1 MYFQHDLST
10 PQLEIIKIQDST
22 KSSKSLNENSS
33 QQLQNQQPH
42 PSGVRKKEK
51 VKKEKNKHNCLIC
64 NSSFQDKTELD
75 VSTFSHLASF
85 SYFYKYFV
93 KLICK

>member
-22 KSSKSLNENSS
+22 KSSKSLNENCS
-33 QQLQNQQPH
+33 QQQPQNQHPH

-64 NSSFQDKTELD
+64 NSSFQDKSELD
-75 VSTFSHLASF
+75 VSIFLQNVLHF
-85 SYFYKYFV
+85 SYNS
-93 KLICK
+93 

>member
-75 VSTFSHLASF
+75 VSTFSHFASF
-85 SYFYKYFV
+85 S
-93 KLICK
+93 LIVNHCFSKN